1 MDDDFE
7 DNSNERQE
15 RIKERDEAKG
25 KKDKSIVVKKYNKPE
40 VLEKVRGNPWIIS
53 TFILGVLALFL
64 ILSNSSLNLTGNVSK
79 EVAAAN
85 LMKFLS
91 ENVEGEI
98 TLIDVTEES
107 GMYQID
113 VEYQG
118 QTIPVYVT
126 KNGKY
131 TASYLQPLIFED
143 SLSDSSTTSSATSV
157 PKSDKPVVELF
168 IMTHCP
174 YGTQAEKGFIT
185 AIETLG
191 NKIDSEIRFVHY
203 FMHAPEEE
211 ETPRQICIRE
221 EQGDKYLDYLKCFL
235 EGDGNADAS
244 GYVANGNSPSL
255 CIQRA
260 GIDNS
265 KLNDC
270 IENNADKYYSDD
282 SVLSQGYGVSG
293 SPTLV
298 INGVIVNS
306 GRSPDAYL
314 KTICQAF
321 NNAPDICSQDL
332 STANPSAGFGY
343 AEGSSASGQC

>member
-1 MDDDFE
+1 MDDDWE
-7 DNSNERQE
+7 DNSSERQE
-15 RIKERDEAKG
+15 RIKENENKA
-25 KKDKSIVVKKYNKPE
+25 KKDKSVIAKKYNKPE

-53 TFILGVLALFL
+53 TFIFGILALIL
-64 ILSNSSLNLTGNVSK
+64 ILSNFSLNLTGNVSK
-79 EVAAAN
+79 DIAATN

-98 TLIDVTEES
+98 TLIEVLEEN
-107 GMYQID
+107 GMYRVD

-118 QTIPVYVT
+118 QVIPVYVT

-131 TASYLQPLIFED
+131 TASYLQPLDFED
-143 SLSDSSTTSSATSV
+143 TSSSSTSTEI

-168 IMTHCP
+168 VMTHCP

-185 AIETLG
+185 ATETLG
-191 NKIDSEIRFVHY
+191 ETIDAKIKFVHY

-211 ETPRQICIRE
+211 ETPRQVCIRE
-221 EQGDKYLDYLKCFL
+221 EQEDKYIDYLKCFL

-244 GYVANGNSPSL
+244 GYIANGNNPSL
-255 CIQRA
+255 CIQRV
-260 GIDNS
+260 GIDNN
-265 KLNDC
+265 KLNEC
-270 IENNADKYYSDD
+270 IKNKAEDYYSED
-282 SVLSQGYGVSG
+282 SELSQQYGVSG

-321 NNAPDICSQDL
+321 NNAPEVCSQDL

-343 AEGSSASGQC
+343 AEGTTASGQC